1 VTDQKDSKDSNVF
14 KLTLPQKADKASR
27 ASEKKWGKDVM
38 AIGFAIIPSLLI
50 RAQRR
55 LGLNPTQLAV
65 LIQLIDYW
73 WEQARLPYPSKN
85 ALSERLGLSP
95 RQLQRHIAE
104 LEKAGFV
111 TRIERRA
118 AHNGKQSNAYDF
130 SGLVKKLKKLEPEFR
145 EAKENAIEM
154 KSQVEKRGRRLKK

>member
-1 VTDQKDSKDSNVF
+1 MTDQKDSKDSNVF